1 MCPKTEAREL
11 NTSWRAV
18 QVGEL
23 NERLRH
29 KHITLTLT
37 DAALDYAVQQS
48 YDHMCAQA
56 LCLALPA
63 GP

>member
-1 MCPKTEAREL
+1 M
-11 NTSWRAV
+11 
-18 QVGEL
+18 QVREL

-48 YDHMCAQA
+48 YDHMCA
-56 LCLALPA
+56 LLPPA
-63 GP
+63 CPTCWTLTLR